1 MIVCPECQFENPEAN
16 KFCQRCGSSL
26 VTQTCPIC
34 DSEVSW
40 TAKDCPECGAMVAQE
55 WLAIAYPL
63 QPESEQTPFSPLDLS
78 ERYQALVPPETPTSE
93 IRVWDSQPLQKTYL
107 ETLIEQQDG
116 SETAAATGP
125 IADDPNIEFWRQVG
139 VCDPAIPYLVLQES
153 LSPAIPVLQDTWQK
167 EGHGMIVVEH
177 RADWDLLIEAW
188 GSEAIPFS
196 QLLYW
201 LDETLRLWSELAKF
215 HCCQSLLTDE
225 NLRLDEDQLLCFA
238 LLLPDPA
245 DQAAPPLSEL
255 GQLWKRLFA
264 ESGRTLYGPMLTLLE
279 RLGEGEIE
287 TVDQAR
293 TELQAIARQQEIE
306 EATPTADNDPT
317 PEPVSTE
324 EDPDKMVYRGMGDD
338 MPTVVLPMQ
347 LLSLSDAGFTD
358 IGQQRDHNEDHF
370 GIETSTVRRENVM
383 SKHVQSNGLYIVCDG
398 MGGHAAGEVASAMAV
413 ETLQQYFQT
422 HWSDRSQLPD
432 EDTIREGI
440 LITNEKLYSVN
451 MKNARS
457 GSGRMGTTLVMVL
470 VSDINIA
477 IAHVG
482 DSRVYRITR
491 KHGVEQLTVDH
502 EVGQREILR
511 GVDPQDAYAR
521 PDAYQLTQVLGPRDN
536 DYVHPDVQ
544 FIELNEDTL
553 LLLCSDGIS
562 DNDLIEQHYATYLT
576 PLIASKANLDSGII
590 DLVDFANEFNGHD
603 NITGVVIRIKMRPN
617 ADQF

>member
-63 QPESEQTPFSPLDLS
+63 QPEPEQTPFSPLDVS

-153 LSPAIPVLQDTWQK
+153 LSPAIPVLQDTWQRD
-167 EGHGMIVVEH
+167 GHGIIVVEH
-177 RADWDLLIEAW
+177 RADWDLLIDAW

-245 DQAAPPLSEL
+245 EQGAPPLREL
-255 GQLWKRLFA
+255 GQLWKRLFSA
-264 ESGRTLYGPMLTLLE
+264 SGRTLYGPMMTLLE
-279 RLGEGEIE
+279 RLSEGEIE

-306 EATPTADNDPT
+306 EATPTADTDPT
-317 PEPVSTE
+317 PDPVNTE

-422 HWSDRSQLPD
+422 HWSDRSQLPN
-432 EDTIREGI
+432 EDIIREGI

-482 DSRVYRITR
+482 DSRVYRVTR

-521 PDAYQLTQVLGPRDN
+521 PDAYQLTQALGPRDN

-590 DLVDFANEFNGHD
+590 ELVDFANEFNGHD